1 MFKIPDYIELNKL
14 KIKINLDPNLL
25 ADTGNFGDYNT
36 RTLTIT
42 LSETLSD
49 QKKGLILLHEII
61 EAIVDIYALNLKQT
75 EIQALGVAFHELL
88 MQGKLYTIIEEE

>member
-14 KIKINLDPNLL
+14 KIKINLDPHLL

-49 QKKGLILLHEII
+49 QKKGIILLHEII
-61 EAIVDIYALNLKQT
+61 EAIVDIYALDLKQT
-75 EIQALGVAFHELL
+75 EIQALGLAFHELL
-88 MQGKLYTIIEEE
+88 MQGKLYYIVETL